1 MLKKSIYMDILVGV
15 TLIEERKDI
24 PFG

>member
-1 MLKKSIYMDILVGV
+1 MVKKSIYMDILVGV